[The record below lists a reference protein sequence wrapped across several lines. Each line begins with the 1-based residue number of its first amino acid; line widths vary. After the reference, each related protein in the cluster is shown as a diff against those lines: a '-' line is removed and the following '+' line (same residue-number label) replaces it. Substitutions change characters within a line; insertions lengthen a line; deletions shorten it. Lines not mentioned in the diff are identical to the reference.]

1 MMNKKLSSFTL
12 TQDPYLISKSKFGL
26 GDLGV
31 LRLALIS
38 LLNYMVPRIDS

>member
-12 TQDPYLISKSKFGL
+12 TRDPYLISKSKFGL

-31 LRLALIS
+31 LRLASIP
-38 LLNYMVPRIDS
+38 LLNSMVTRIDS